1 MKNIVYTRKM
11 HGENRIKFI
20 ILPIVLYVY
29 KTWSLTL
36 REVNKFMVLEYRVLE
51 YRVLEYRVLR
61 KSSGLGGKT

>member
-1 MKNIVYTRKM
+1 M

-51 YRVLEYRVLR
+51 YRVLEYRVLEYRVLR